1 MFDLSWKV
9 GGRIMIK
16 KVRKSTISIAVV
28 VLIGS
33 AVMIYSFWSD
43 TQSIQASKQLVD
55 AIGDHDILK
64 VKAIVRQYPMSVNTL
79 PTMSPWWWQMI
90 SEQPTVSYPLQRA
103 CWGGDYNI
111 VKLLLD
117 NQADVNLVWKGIEGS
132 KSPLIRS
139 VLSRSERMEEII
151 ELLLIH
157 GADKTYKDSSGRT
170 AYDYAVEEGNLKLA
184 ELLKP

>member
-1 MFDLSWKV
+1 M
-9 GGRIMIK
+9 K
-16 KVRKSTISIAVV
+16 KSEKKAIIFIAVV
-28 VLIGS
+28 V
-33 AVMIYSFWSD
+33 MIVGAIMNYSFKND
-43 TQSIQASKQLVD
+43 IQSTQASKQLVD
-55 AIGDHDILK
+55 AIGDHDLLK
-64 VKAIVRQYPMSVNTL
+64 VKAIVRQYPKSVNTL

-117 NQADVNLVWKGIEGS
+117 NQADVNLVWEGIEGS

-157 GADKTYKDSSGRT
+157 GADKTYKDSSGKT
-170 AYDYAVEEGNLKLA
+170 AYDYAIEEGNLKLA

>member
-1 MFDLSWKV
+1 
-9 GGRIMIK
+9 
-16 KVRKSTISIAVV
+16 
-28 VLIGS
+28 
-33 AVMIYSFWSD
+33 
-43 TQSIQASKQLVD
+43 
-55 AIGDHDILK
+55 
-64 VKAIVRQYPMSVNTL
+64 
-79 PTMSPWWWQMI
+79 MI
-90 SEQPTVSYPLQRA
+90 SEQRTVSYPLQRA

-117 NQADVNLVWKGIEGS
+117 NLADVNLVWKGIEGS

-157 GADKTYKDSSGRT
+157 GADKTYKDSSGKT